1 MSAARKGAL
10 ACVVAAA
17 ANGAI
22 VPECKNA
29 LDERLSGLGQIV
41 DGDTVIDCQ
50 TLSSRGLCRFAG
62 HLCDAACDR
71 CGVPAHVRG
80 GLTFVR
86 EDGSEEPLELLW
98 YVDETIAAA
107 AARLCVLID
116 SWGIRDAAPGFAALF
131 DQPWETAERR
141 ELAAR
146 QPASWDDLRARS
158 DLGLPVRLN
167 VGGHEDCHPKA
178 NFWEFACVG
187 LERRRGILVGEK
199 LMKRRA
205 R

>member
-1 MSAARKGAL
+1 M
-10 ACVVAAA
+10 
-17 ANGAI
+17 
-22 VPECKNA
+22 
-29 LDERLSGLGQIV
+29 
-41 DGDTVIDCQ
+41 
-50 TLSSRGLCRFAG
+50 
-62 HLCDAACDR
+62 
-71 CGVPAHVRG
+71 
-80 GLTFVR
+80 
-86 EDGSEEPLELLW
+86 
-98 YVDETIAAA
+98 
-107 AARLCVLID
+107 LID

-131 DQPWETAERR
+131 DQPGETAERR

-146 QPASWDDLRARS
+146 QPASWADLRARS